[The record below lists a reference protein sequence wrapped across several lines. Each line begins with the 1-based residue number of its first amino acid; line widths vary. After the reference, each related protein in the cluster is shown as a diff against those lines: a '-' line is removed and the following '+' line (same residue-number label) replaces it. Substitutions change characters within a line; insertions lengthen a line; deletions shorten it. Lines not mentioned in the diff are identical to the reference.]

1 MSTFRLKTKI
11 TLGVLFLYIMLLVV
25 SILGYYY
32 LNRLNEKAKF
42 ILKDNY
48 ESLEYSKNMLVALED
63 LPAHRAAAMQTFSV
77 NLRKQQANVTERGE
91 KDATEAVARIFELFK
106 KDSTIEIGAI
116 KKNIYTIM
124 DLNMAAIVGKNERV
138 KKTADNALLYIAIIS
153 GLCFVL
159 GFTFVYNF
167 PGYIANPIDA
177 LTQGI
182 KDIANKQYGKRLYFK
197 SGDEFGDLAAAFNT
211 MAQRLDEYEHS
222 NLARIVFEKQRAEAV
237 ISSLKDATIGF
248 DVNNVILFA
257 NTPALQLLN
266 IPEKDLIG
274 QPAEEIAK
282 RNDLLRFLVNTK
294 ENAPL
299 KIVVDGKE
307 CFFTRETTDIRHEE
321 KRIGYVVILRNI
333 TTFKEQDIAKTH
345 FIATI
350 SHELKTPL
358 AASDFSIKLLEDE
371 RTGVLSTEQKE
382 LLDSLKQD
390 NRRMIKIV
398 SELLDLSQVE
408 SGNIQLQPQPV
419 TAMNIVQYAMDTVQ
433 KQAAQREKEEEL
445 VFRGLQY
452 VHAIGLFQRKFANAY
467 PPNIDV
473 LVDQRF
479 LRKKFKDPITNDD
492 FVPILAGQ
500 GVPGSP
506 QAPGGQRGI
515 GGPGGSSTPGG
526 QNQPASS
533 TQPGGGRAGGPP
545 ISAGSTGQTSGG
557 IQGVTSKSKDQSIRL
572 YNGRGHYNEWAFV
585 YIQQQQAGGGA
596 AGTAA
601 PGPGGQ
607 RGQPGQNQP
616 PGPFPGGN
624 QPGRGGRGGTP
635 GAPNFPGRGNN
646 GGLGTFGGG
655 GVTPVQPP
663 SPPRGRF

>member
-1 MSTFRLKTKI
+1 
-11 TLGVLFLYIMLLVV
+11 
-25 SILGYYY
+25 
-32 LNRLNEKAKF
+32 
-42 ILKDNY
+42 
-48 ESLEYSKNMLVALED
+48 
-63 LPAHRAAAMQTFSV
+63 
-77 NLRKQQANVTERGE
+77 
-91 KDATEAVARIFELFK
+91 
-106 KDSTIEIGAI
+106 
-116 KKNIYTIM
+116 
-124 DLNMAAIVGKNERV
+124 MAAIVGKNEKV

-167 PGYIANPIDA
+167 PGYIANPIGA

-197 SGDEFGDLAAAFNT
+197 SGDEFGDLATAFNT

-266 IPEKDLIG
+266 MQEKDLIG
-274 QPAEEIAK
+274 QAAEEISK
-282 RNDLLRFLVNTK
+282 RNDLLRFLVNTS

-371 RTGVLSTEQKE
+371 RTGMLSDEQKE

-419 TAMNIVQYAMDTVQ
+419 AAMNIVQYAMDTVR
-433 KQAAQREKEEEL
+433 KQAAQREITIRTQVPDTLPKVLADVEKTAWVL
-445 VFRGLQY
+445 VNLLTNAIRYSAHGAAIDLAVTSTGTEMLSFVVQDYGKGIPEAFRGK
-452 VHAIGLFQRKFANAY
+452 IFERFFQ
-467 PPNIDV
+467 
-473 LVDQRF
+473 
-479 LRKKFKDPITNDD
+479 
-492 FVPILAGQ
+492 VPGMKGQ
-500 GVPGSP
+500 GNGLGL
-506 QAPGGQRGI
+506 A
-515 GGPGGSSTPGG
+515 
-526 QNQPASS
+526 
-533 TQPGGGRAGGPP
+533 
-545 ISAGSTGQTSGG
+545 ISKEFIEAQGG
-557 IQGVTSKSKDQSIRL
+557 IIGVNSEEGKGS
-572 YNGRGHYNEWAFV
+572 
-585 YIQQQQAGGGA
+585 
-596 AGTAA
+596 
-601 PGPGGQ
+601 
-607 RGQPGQNQP
+607 
-616 PGPFPGGN
+616 
-624 QPGRGGRGGTP
+624 
-635 GAPNFPGRGNN
+635 
-646 GGLGTFGGG
+646 
-655 GVTPVQPP
+655 
-663 SPPRGRF
+663 RFYFTLPEA

>member
-63 LPAHRAAAMQTFSV
+63 LPAHRAAAMQAFSL
-77 NLRKQQANVTERGE
+77 NLSKQQANVTERGE
-91 KDATEAVARIFELFK
+91 KGATEAVTRIFELLQ
-106 KDSTIEIGAI
+106 KDSTVEISAI
-116 KKNIYTIM
+116 KRNIYTIM
-124 DLNMAAIVGKNERV
+124 DVNMAAIVGKNEKV

-167 PGYIANPIDA
+167 PGYVANPIAA

-266 IPEKDLIG
+266 MPEKDLIG
-274 QPAEEIAK
+274 QAAEEISK
-282 RNDLLRFLVNTK
+282 RNDLLRFLVSTN

-371 RTGVLSTEQKE
+371 RTGVLSPEQKE

-433 KQAAQREKEEEL
+433 KQAAQREITIRIQVPDTLPRVLADVEKT
-445 VFRGLQY
+445 
-452 VHAIGLFQRKFANAY
+452 AW
-467 PPNIDV
+467 V
-473 LVDQRF
+473 LVNLLTNAIRYSTHGADIDLVVTPTGTEMLLFAVQDYGKGIPEAFRSKIFERF
-479 LRKKFKDPITNDD
+479 FQ
-492 FVPILAGQ
+492 VPGMKGQ
-500 GVPGSP
+500 GNGLGL
-506 QAPGGQRGI
+506 A
-515 GGPGGSSTPGG
+515 
-526 QNQPASS
+526 
-533 TQPGGGRAGGPP
+533 
-545 ISAGSTGQTSGG
+545 ISKEFIEAQGG
-557 IQGVTSKSKDQSIRL
+557 IIGVNSEEGKGS
-572 YNGRGHYNEWAFV
+572 
-585 YIQQQQAGGGA
+585 
-596 AGTAA
+596 
-601 PGPGGQ
+601 
-607 RGQPGQNQP
+607 
-616 PGPFPGGN
+616 
-624 QPGRGGRGGTP
+624 
-635 GAPNFPGRGNN
+635 
-646 GGLGTFGGG
+646 
-655 GVTPVQPP
+655 
-663 SPPRGRF
+663 RFYFTLPEA

>member
-1 MSTFRLKTKI
+1 MSKFRLKTKI

-63 LPAHRAAAMQTFSV
+63 LPQHRSAAMEMFSA

-91 KDATEAVARIFELFK
+91 MAATAEVSRIFELLR
-106 KDSTIEIGAI
+106 KDSTADISDI
-116 KKNIYTIM
+116 KKSIYTIM
-124 DLNMAAIVGKNERV
+124 DLNMAAIVGKNELV

-153 GLCFVL
+153 GVCFLL

-167 PGYIANPIDA
+167 PGYIANPIHE
-177 LTQGI
+177 LTEGI
-182 KDIANKQYGKRLYFK
+182 KGIANKQYGKRLYFK
-197 SGDEFGDLAAAFNT
+197 SGDEFGELATAFNV

-222 NLARIVFEKQRAEAV
+222 NLARIMFEKQRAEAV

-248 DVNNVILFA
+248 DNNNIILFA
-257 NTPALQLLN
+257 NAQALQLLSM
-266 IPEKDLIG
+266 PEKDVIG
-274 QPAEEIAK
+274 QAAEAVSK
-282 RNDLLRFLVNTK
+282 RNDLLRYLINTP

-307 CFFTRETTDIRHEE
+307 CFFTRETIDIQHEE

-371 RTGVLSTEQKE
+371 RTGALSTEQRE
-382 LLDSLKQD
+382 LVDSLKQD

-419 TAMNIVQYAMDTVQ
+419 TALSIVQYAMDTVRQ
-433 KQAAQREKEEEL
+433 QAAQRE
-445 VFRGLQY
+445 V
-452 VHAIGLFQRKFANAY
+452 AIHTAVPDNLPRVLADVEKTAW
-467 PPNIDV
+467 V
-473 LVDQRF
+473 LVNLLTNAIRYSEHGAIIDLVVSPTGIEMVSFVVQDYGKGIPAAFRDKIFERF
-479 LRKKFKDPITNDD
+479 F
-492 FVPILAGQ
+492 Q
-500 GVPGSP
+500 VPGMKGH
-506 QAPGGQRGI
+506 Q
-515 GGPGGSSTPGG
+515 GS
-526 QNQPASS
+526 
-533 TQPGGGRAGGPP
+533 
-545 ISAGSTGQTSGG
+545 
-557 IQGVTSKSKDQSIRL
+557 
-572 YNGRGHYNEWAFV
+572 
-585 YIQQQQAGGGA
+585 
-596 AGTAA
+596 
-601 PGPGGQ
+601 
-607 RGQPGQNQP
+607 
-616 PGPFPGGN
+616 
-624 QPGRGGRGGTP
+624 
-635 GAPNFPGRGNN
+635 
-646 GGLGTFGGG
+646 GLGLAISKEFIEAQG
-655 GVTPVQPP
+655 GVIGVE
-663 SPPRGRF
+663 SDEGKGSRFYFTLPEAPDQH

>member
-48 ESLEYSKNMLVALED
+48 ESLEYAKNMLAALED
-63 LPAHRAAAMQTFSV
+63 LPAHRAAAMQTFSL
-77 NLRKQQANVTERGE
+77 NLKKQQANVTERGE
-91 KDATEAVARIFELFK
+91 KDATAAVARIFELLQ
-106 KDSTIEIGAI
+106 KDSTVEISAI

-124 DLNMAAIVGKNERV
+124 DVNMAAIVGKNEKV

-167 PGYIANPIDA
+167 PGYIANPIGA

-197 SGDEFGDLAAAFNT
+197 SGDEFGDLATAFNT

-257 NTPALQLLN
+257 NIPALQLLN
-266 IPEKDLIG
+266 MQEKDLIG
-274 QPAEEIAK
+274 QAAEEISK
-282 RNDLLRFLVNTK
+282 RNDLLRFLVNTS

-371 RTGVLSTEQKE
+371 RTGVLSEEQKE

-419 TAMNIVQYAMDTVQ
+419 AAMNIVQYAMDTVR
-433 KQAAQREKEEEL
+433 KQAAQREITIRTQVPDTLPKVLADVEKTAWVL
-445 VFRGLQY
+445 VNLLTNAIRYSAHGAAIDLAVTSTGTEMLSFVVQDYGKGIPEAFRGK
-452 VHAIGLFQRKFANAY
+452 IFERFFQ
-467 PPNIDV
+467 
-473 LVDQRF
+473 
-479 LRKKFKDPITNDD
+479 
-492 FVPILAGQ
+492 VPGMKGQ
-500 GVPGSP
+500 GNGLGL
-506 QAPGGQRGI
+506 A
-515 GGPGGSSTPGG
+515 
-526 QNQPASS
+526 
-533 TQPGGGRAGGPP
+533 
-545 ISAGSTGQTSGG
+545 ISKEFIEAQGG
-557 IQGVTSKSKDQSIRL
+557 IIGVNSEEGKGS
-572 YNGRGHYNEWAFV
+572 
-585 YIQQQQAGGGA
+585 
-596 AGTAA
+596 
-601 PGPGGQ
+601 
-607 RGQPGQNQP
+607 
-616 PGPFPGGN
+616 
-624 QPGRGGRGGTP
+624 
-635 GAPNFPGRGNN
+635 
-646 GGLGTFGGG
+646 
-655 GVTPVQPP
+655 
-663 SPPRGRF
+663 RFYFTLPEA